1 MVWTCVK
8 CKKTRSEKMKRKLLV
23 GIMIGLTT
31 MMTSCQTIEKAVE
44 ETFATQP
51 QKLNVEEKEDKN
63 FLDKVKDFF
72 FDESNDPVF
81 ILDIISDAEDK
92 IGFEFSTELDSYFK
106 SYLLENEIQRYLS
119 EEEVIE
125 IVEKFDEN
133 NFILNPDKRDEVME
147 ELFELVGTRDFY
159 IYEARFRLYDSSI
172 YIYIV
177 NPDHPEYVDLYYYN
191 SGIGSWHIIPEK
203 LSADVDPRA
212 GAILLSDIDFENFNK
227 IMEVG
232 TEILKEIGD
241 YREFN
246 IMNNEL
252 GINMIS
258 THWQGED
265 LVFKAEVK
273 GVREDYN
280 LTFDAKGNLI
290 EKERK

>member
-1 MVWTCVK
+1 
-8 CKKTRSEKMKRKLLV
+8 MKRKLLV

-63 FLDKVKDFF
+63 FLDKVKGFF

-92 IGFEFSTELDSYFK
+92 IDFEFSTELDSYFK
-106 SYLLENEIQRYLS
+106 RYLTENEIQRYLS

-147 ELFELVGTRDFY
+147 ELFELVGKRDFY

-177 NPDHPEYVDLYYYN
+177 NPDTLKYVDLYYYN

-203 LSADVDPRA
+203 LSADVDPMAR
-212 GAILLSDIDFENFNK
+212 AILLSEIDFDSFNK
-227 IMEVG
+227 IMDAG
-232 TEILKEIGD
+232 IEILKEIGD

>member
-1 MVWTCVK
+1 MN
-8 CKKTRSEKMKRKLLV
+8 RKLMV
-23 GIMIGLTT
+23 GIVIGLMTLL
-31 MMTSCQTIEKAVE
+31 TSCQTIEKAVE

-51 QKLNVEEKEDKN
+51 QKLNVEETEDQK
-63 FLDKVKDFF
+63 FLDTVKDFF

-92 IGFEFSTELDSYFK
+92 IGFEFSIELNSYFHR
-106 SYLLENEIQRYLS
+106 YLSENGIQRYLS

-125 IVEKFDEN
+125 IVKKYDEN
-133 NFILNPDKRDEVME
+133 NFILNPDKRDEVMD
-147 ELFELVGTRDFY
+147 ELFDLVGTRDFY
-159 IYEARFRLYDSSI
+159 IYEARFRLHDSSI

-177 NPDHPEYVDLYYYN
+177 NPDNPKYVDLYYFN
-191 SGIGSWHIIPEK
+191 SGIGSWTVSPEK
-203 LSADVDPRA
+203 LSADVDPME
-212 GAILLSDIDFENFNK
+212 GAILLSDIDFDNYNK
-227 IMEVG
+227 IRNVG
-232 TEILKEIGD
+232 IEILKEIGD

-246 IMNNEL
+246 TMNSQL

-258 THWQGED
+258 THWRDDD